1 MQNSYFKWDIVVFT
15 KLHIVPCYGQTRPVK
30 IKKPLFSHVR
40 TEVFALN
47 KVVFLFQSA
56 ITQ

>member
-1 MQNSYFKWDIVVFT
+1 MQNSYFKRDIVVF
-15 KLHIVPCYGQTRPVK
+15 KKIHIVPCYGQTPPVT
-30 IKKPLFSHVR
+30 IKKTLFSHVR